1 MKEIKAKLLTAE
13 AFEPYGELVDHLSM
27 EPVLEKPGHTE
38 WWWYPDGPGDL
49 SALGGEGH
57 IGTVRFW
64 RREFILDELEHHP
77 NTKQSF
83 VNLEGVS
90 IAIAAPTDVFVSGEA
105 NVDLIEAFILDGP
118 KTITYDIDV
127 WHIAPFPVTESVTFS
142 ILMKKDFVEERR
154 PITNV
159 RISV

>member
-1 MKEIKAKLLTAE
+1 MRAT
-13 AFEPYGELVDHLSM
+13 
-27 EPVLEKPGHTE
+27 
-38 WWWYPDGPGDL
+38 
-49 SALGGEGH
+49 SAP
-57 IGTVRFW
+57 VRFW
-64 RREFILDELEHHP
+64 RREFILDELEHHH

-118 KTITYDIDV
+118 KTITYDIGV